1 MWTKGQSKLV
11 VPMNTELQ
19 KKIIASLGL
28 LSRIVGNTM
37 GPSGRPILI
46 EREGLPCL
54 ATKDGVTVAKAV
66 NLSDAID
73 NTIIESVKEVAERT
87 GRQAGD
93 GTTTSIVLAEAIV
106 RHGSAW
112 LSQNPRVSPQK
123 FLRDMLKDFNNAIK
137 PAIAGASIPVES
149 QETIRHVALMSA
161 NGDEIV
167 ADAVVEAILTSGDD
181 GAILLEES
189 SGKDTRS
196 TVQLGFAMNKG
207 LDFLG
212 SLASVFINNEKDL
225 ECVLDRPIV
234 FIFNG
239 TLRDV
244 NTITSIVSQNL
255 GSGDVRPMIFVA
267 HDFSDD
273 VKSLF
278 AINFKQGT
286 MKMIPVMTP
295 RDGTPMGKD
304 LIMQDL
310 AAYTNGRIF
319 DPTSAK
325 GAQLK
330 DLGDCDKF
338 RMSRWQTVF
347 IGEPDQE
354 AVAKRI
360 EDIKAQLEHVAGD
373 IDAEIY
379 RERIARLTGGV
390 TTIYVGGFSD
400 LEVREA
406 KARVEDA
413 VCAVRSALK
422 QGVVPGGATTLLK
435 LSKLQIHP
443 VLQKALEEP
452 INRLLDNAGLKD
464 EITSIVEAIGNSEGK
479 VYNVLIH
486 EMVDPWEDGIIDP
499 AKVIESA
506 ISNALSVAGML
517 VTLGGVIVVP
527 RDTNLE
533 TQAAL
538 SQVAFNNMMN
548 GGIE

>member
-1 MWTKGQSKLV
+1 MWSKGQSKLV
-11 VPMNTELQ
+11 VPYSKELNAKVQ
-19 KKIIASLGL
+19 KALKL
-28 LSRIVGNTM
+28 LCDITANTM
-37 GPSGRPILI
+37 GPSGRPILL
-46 EREGLPCL
+46 EREGLSPII
-54 ATKDGVTVAKAV
+54 TKDGITVAKAV
-66 NLSDAID
+66 NLVDAID
-73 NTIIESVKEVAERT
+73 NLVVECVKEVAERT

-93 GTTTSIVLAEAIV
+93 GTTTSIILAEAIV
-106 RHGSAW
+106 RHGFAW
-112 LSQNPRVSPQK
+112 LSHNPQVSPQK
-123 FLRDMLKDFNNAIK
+123 FLRDMMKDFNTVIK
-137 PAIAGASIPVES
+137 PYLDSISIPVNGKD
-149 QETIRHVALMSA
+149 TIRHVALMSA
-161 NGDEIV
+161 NGDEVV
-167 ADAVVEAILTSGDD
+167 ADAVVQAILTSGDD

-189 SGKDTRS
+189 SGKETRS

-212 SLASVFINNEKDL
+212 SLSSVFINNEKDL
-225 ECVLDRPIV
+225 ECVMDRPLV
-234 FIFNG
+234 FLFNG

-244 NTITSIVSQNL
+244 NAITTIVSQNL
-255 GSGDVRPMIFVA
+255 SSGDVRPMIFVA

-310 AAYTNGRIF
+310 AAYTNGRIY
-319 DPTSAK
+319 DPTTAK
-325 GAQLK
+325 DGQIK
-330 DLGDCDKF
+330 ELGDCDKF

-390 TTIYVGGFSD
+390 TTIFVGGLSD

-422 QGVVPGGATTLLK
+422 QGVVPGGATTFLK
-435 LSKLQIHP
+435 LSKLNIHP
-443 VLQKALEEP
+443 VLQRSLEEP
-452 INRLLDNAGLKD
+452 IYRLLDNAGLGD
-464 EITSIVEAIGNSEGK
+464 DIPAIIAAVSGADGK
-479 VYNVLIH
+479 VYNVLTH
-486 EMVDPWEDGIIDP
+486 ELVDPWDNGIIDP

-506 ISNALSVAGML
+506 LSNALSVSGTL

-527 RDTNLE
+527 RDISLE
-533 TQAAL
+533 NQAML
-538 SQVAFNNMMN
+538 SQVAFQSMMKA
-548 GGIE
+548 GE

>member
-1 MWTKGQSKLV
+1 MWSKGQSKLV
-11 VPMNTELQ
+11 VPYSKELNAKVQ
-19 KKIIASLGL
+19 KALKL
-28 LSRIVGNTM
+28 LCDITANTM
-37 GPSGRPILI
+37 GPSGRPILL
-46 EREGLPCL
+46 EREGLSPII
-54 ATKDGVTVAKAV
+54 TKDGITVAKAV
-66 NLSDAID
+66 NLVDAID
-73 NTIIESVKEVAERT
+73 NLVVECVKEVAERT

-93 GTTTSIVLAEAIV
+93 GTTTSIILAEAIV
-106 RHGSAW
+106 RHGFAW
-112 LSQNPRVSPQK
+112 LSHNPQVSPQK
-123 FLRDMLKDFNNAIK
+123 FLRDMMKDFNTVIK
-137 PAIAGASIPVES
+137 PYLDSISIPVNGKD
-149 QETIRHVALMSA
+149 TIRHVALMSA
-161 NGDEIV
+161 NGDEVV
-167 ADAVVEAILTSGDD
+167 ADAVVQAILTSGDD

-189 SGKDTRS
+189 SGKETRS

-212 SLASVFINNEKDL
+212 SLSSVFINNEKDL
-225 ECVLDRPIV
+225 ECVMDRPLV
-234 FIFNG
+234 FLFNG

-244 NTITSIVSQNL
+244 NAITTIVSQNL
-255 GSGDVRPMIFVA
+255 SSGDVRPMIFVA

-310 AAYTNGRIF
+310 AAYTNGRIY
-319 DPTSAK
+319 DPTTAK
-325 GAQLK
+325 DGQIK
-330 DLGDCDKF
+330 ELGDCDKF

-390 TTIYVGGFSD
+390 TTIFVGGLSD

-422 QGVVPGGATTLLK
+422 QGVVPGGATTFLK
-435 LSKLQIHP
+435 LSKLNIHP
-443 VLQKALEEP
+443 VLQRSLEEP
-452 INRLLDNAGLKD
+452 IYRLLDNAGLGD
-464 EITSIVEAIGNSEGK
+464 DIPAIIAAVSGADGK
-479 VYNVLIH
+479 VYNVLTH
-486 EMVDPWEDGIIDP
+486 ELVDPWDNGIIDP

-506 ISNALSVAGML
+506 LSNALSVSGTL

-527 RDTNLE
+527 RDISLE
-533 TQAAL
+533 NQTML
-538 SQVAFNNMMN
+538 SQVAFQSMMKA
-548 GGIE
+548 GE